1 MKRILLVALAV
12 AFSCGTAEAISRYNS
27 RSLSCA
33 KARALVHR
41 QGAVIFRYRSTRNPS
56 LTLYDRFVAHGGHC
70 AWGEVAAPKSIP
82 PHPAAARCWPAASAS
97 TTVPSGATDLRF
109 RPHGPDSGPA
119 LAS

>member
-82 PHPAAARCWPAASAS
+82 TASGRCTLLACRQRI
-97 TTVPSGATDLRF
+97 DD
-109 RPHGPDSGPA
+109 RPFWRN
-119 LAS
+119 